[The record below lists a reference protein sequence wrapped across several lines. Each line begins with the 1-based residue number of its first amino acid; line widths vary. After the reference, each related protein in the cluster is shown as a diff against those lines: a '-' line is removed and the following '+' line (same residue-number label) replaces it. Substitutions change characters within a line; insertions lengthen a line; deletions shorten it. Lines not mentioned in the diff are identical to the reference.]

1 MSIMQFIEMTGKQ
14 LLAAV
19 NQDEFSP
26 EELEKA
32 NIREDSIVRINRQ
45 GDIEVRRPVGWD
57 LVGGL
62 IGEFEKRI
70 QHASGHDWA

>member
-1 MSIMQFIEMTGKQ
+1 MQFIEMTGKQ

-26 EELEKA
+26 EELQKA

-45 GDIEVRRPVGWD
+45 GDIEVRRPAGWD

-70 QHASGHDWA
+70 QHASGNDWA

>member
-1 MSIMQFIEMTGKQ
+1 MQFIEMTGKQ

-26 EELEKA
+26 EEFEKA

-45 GDIEVRRPVGWD
+45 GDIEVRRPAGWD

>member
-1 MSIMQFIEMTGKQ
+1 MQFIEMTGKQ

>member
-1 MSIMQFIEMTGKQ
+1 MQFIEMTGKQ
-14 LLAAV
+14 LLATV

-45 GDIEVRRPVGWD
+45 GDIEVRRPAGWD

-70 QHASGHDWA
+70 QHASGNDWA